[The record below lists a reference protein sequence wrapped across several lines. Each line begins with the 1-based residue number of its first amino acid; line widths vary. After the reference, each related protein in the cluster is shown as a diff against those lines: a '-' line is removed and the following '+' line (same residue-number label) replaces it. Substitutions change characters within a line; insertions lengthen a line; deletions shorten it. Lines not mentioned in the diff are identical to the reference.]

1 MRGALVSLFLVC
13 GCAGDLGGA
22 PPPGPVGPQPDAA
35 PVEPPPPQGP
45 PCQNKVVDAA
55 QIPDGHHFPGQDCMG
70 ACHDHGFTLG
80 GTLLTKN
87 KAVNPGGVITI
98 TDAMQKTISV
108 TAGTNGNFYTS
119 ELLVFPLKVYAS
131 ACPDVA
137 EMVSEVKE
145 GEGGCAKGGC
155 HTGGTTGIS
164 EVTL

>member
-1 MRGALVSLFLVC
+1 MTSFLV
-13 GCAGDLGGA
+13 GCAGDLGS
-22 PPPGPVGPQPDAA
+22 PGPGPGPGPDPTPDADLT
-35 PVEPPPPQGP
+35 PPPPAGP

-80 GTLLTKN
+80 GTLLTKT

-98 TDAMQKTISV
+98 TDAMQKTINI
-108 TAGTNGNFYTS
+108 TAGNNGNFYTS
-119 ELLVFPLKVYAS
+119 ESLVFPLKVYAS

-137 EMVSEVKE
+137 EMQDTVKV
-145 GEGGCAKGGC
+145 GEGGCAKNGC